1 MKGIPEMM
9 KAFVL
14 CASLGALVGCGGA
27 ASLPGPEGAEGA
39 AGAAGAQ
46 GDAGAAGANGK
57 DGSTT
62 LLNVTRSD
70 SLPDCGG
77 GPGITV
83 QSYLDV
89 DNSGTF
95 TPGDTLESQA
105 VVCDGAPGPAGD
117 AGPQGDAGPEG
128 PPGTSCSVESVAADP
143 TVAPNG
149 GALITCGDT
158 STLLLNGAPGPT
170 GPQGQPGTPAP
181 PTAYSVVDVID
192 PCGPSG
198 GFDEVFLRLA
208 NGTVVA
214 SFSDNS
220 AGQNTRLSILVDGT
234 FETSD
239 GTNCVFTVSTDTS
252 VTPNTRTIAWSGG
265 GETWPITP

>member
-1 MKGIPEMM
+1 MM
-9 KAFVL
+9 KAFLL
-14 CASLGALVGCGGA
+14 CAAVGALVGCGA
-27 ASLPGPEGAEGA
+27 TALPGPSGAVGAEGA
-39 AGAAGAQ
+39 V

-57 DGSTT
+57 DGSSS

-83 QSYLDV
+83 ESYLDV
-89 DNSGTF
+89 DNSGTL
-95 TPGDTLESQA
+95 TPGDTLISEA
-105 VVCDGAPGPAGD
+105 IICDGATGAQGD
-117 AGPQGDAGPEG
+117 AGPQGPPGAQGDAGPQG

-143 TVAPNG
+143 SVAPNG

-170 GPQGQPGTPAP
+170 GPQGEPGTPAP

-220 AGQNTRLSILVDGT
+220 AGQNTRLSILVDGS
-234 FETSD
+234 FVTSD
-239 GTNCVFTVSTDTS
+239 GTNCAFTVTTNTS